1 MGFQRFSTPRAYVCT
16 INYNLATGW
25 NDASGA
31 NTVLGEIEIKDNDG
45 ADVSLSSG
53 NKEDLF
59 DLKPHNAVT
68 IPASTQS
75 FYVQYDTELGDNS
88 LGTNNFVAIL
98 NHNFSNADAV
108 FKVQCSDQEN
118 FSSGV
123 TDLSAHTGTSSTDDP
138 AFRVINAKENDTAP
152 EIDPETNGWTLI
164 TFNAPTGAGNQF
176 LRITIEKENGADVNF
191 ATDLVIGGIMFGKYI
206 DWPHPMDVNLTTAY
220 DYDGTTLHNS
230 VGGSTYSNASF
241 YGPPSWSV
249 TNPWVN
255 TTTSNQNTYGFHRRY
270 GRKKHNL
277 NFSHIADTD
286 LFSADQTAYPN
297 FYTGSDL
304 HSQFYNK
311 IIGQHIPFLWTLDKD
326 SNTSGDYGLYRLA
339 NSSFT
344 ARQVGSR
351 VFDVSLDLIESW

>member
-1 MGFQRFSTPRAYVCT
+1 MGYQRFVTPRAYVCT
-16 INYNLATGW
+16 INFNLATGW

-31 NTVLGEIEIKDNDG
+31 TTVLGEVEVKEDSG
-45 ADVSLSSG
+45 SDVSFSSG

-75 FYVQYDTELGDNS
+75 FYIQYDTELGTNS
-88 LGTNNFVAIL
+88 LGTNNFLAIL
-98 NHNFSNADAV
+98 NHNFDNADAI

-123 TDLSAHTGTSSTDDP
+123 TDLSAHTSNNSS
-138 AFRVINAKENDTAP
+138 FRVINAEENDTAS
-152 EIDPETNGWTLI
+152 EIDPQNNGWTLI
-164 TFNAPTGAGNQF
+164 TFNAPTSAGNQF
-176 LRITIEKENGADVNF
+176 LRITIEKENGASVNF
-191 ATDLVIGGIMFGKYI
+191 ATDLVIGGIMFGRYI

-241 YGPPSWSV
+241 YGPPAWSV

-255 TTTSNQNTYGFHRRY
+255 TTTSNQNTYGFQRRY

-286 LFSADQTAYPN
+286 LFSADQTDHPN

-311 IIGQHIPFLWTLDKD
+311 IIGQHIPFLWTLDKN